1 MSYPSEDGYGLGLG
15 TVSHV
20 SGTGWIRRLG
30 NDAQYLLW
38 PSNVTSIADDGFGFV
53 YAMDPATVTIWEIS
67 PRKGQPSAPWP
78 AEAHGWA

>member
-1 MSYPSEDGYGLGLG
+1 MGLG

-20 SGTGWIRRLG
+20 SGTGWILRLG

-38 PSNVTSIADDGFGFV
+38 PSNVTPIADDGFA

-67 PRKGQPSAPWP
+67 PRESQLDYVAADFLTFIEERIG
-78 AEAHGWA
+78 